1 MFSHLPVQM
10 SPQVSLVRWWMKT
23 LGDRSVEKTPR
34 ITPLWA
40 ATMMGFIISGSA
52 VEPRGP
58 NSILHIYYIVS
69 MGSDCL
75 GVITLELCDGSLG
88 QSTQTITPHC
98 NAALTA
104 ARDKSAQGCPKSLRH
119 MVDAFFFHS
128 WAVWAI
134 RLAQFIVCLTV
145 TIR

>member
-58 NSILHIYYIVS
+58 NSILHIYYMVS

-75 GVITLELCDGSLG
+75 GVISLELRDGSLG
-88 QSTQTITPHC
+88 QSTHTTTPQC

-104 ARDKSAQGCPKSLRH
+104 VRDKAVPSLLDTWLRH
-119 MVDAFFFHS
+119 SSF
-128 WAVWAI
+128 
-134 RLAQFIVCLTV
+134 
-145 TIR
+145 TIGQSGP